1 MFNPIEMMQ
10 LRQLSKLFKAR
21 VSVWMQMKYSGS
33 RTRLS
38 HVVFRTNKK
47 APVVEFPTQAMIRIM
62 SERGKLHQ
70 IVGFENNKESG

>member
-1 MFNPIEMMQ
+1 MK

-33 RTRLS
+33 RIRQS
-38 HVVFRTNKK
+38 HAVFRTTKK
-47 APVVEFPTQAMIRIM
+47 APTVEFPTQVMIKIM
-62 SERGKLHQ
+62 SERGRLHQ